1 MDLGLAMRLLE
12 HAHVYTR
19 KQYGADLTDR
29 RTTDLLVMVPKRI
42 EVINNLVGKDIRGC
56 NIPYTRFYRE
66 ATLHLNKNEE
76 EIGNKR
82 IIYLLQGDVRISR
95 DDNIVTSVTGI
106 SLLKRTH
113 DVETGK
119 MLDIECMANNDVD
132 MEETLKTFFELMI
145 NHHYRH
151 YKPHLQ
157 AIKGKK

>member
-1 MDLGLAMRLLE
+1 MDLGLALRLLE
-12 HAHVYTR
+12 HAQAYTR
-19 KQYGADLTDR
+19 KQYGAELTDR

-42 EVINNLVGKDIRGC
+42 EIIESLVGKDIRGC

-76 EIGNKR
+76 EIGNRR

-106 SLLKRTH
+106 SLIKRTH

-119 MLDIECMANNDVD
+119 VLNVEMLKNNDD
-132 MEETLKTFFELMI
+132 DPEETLKLFFELMI

-157 AIKGKK
+157 ATKGKK